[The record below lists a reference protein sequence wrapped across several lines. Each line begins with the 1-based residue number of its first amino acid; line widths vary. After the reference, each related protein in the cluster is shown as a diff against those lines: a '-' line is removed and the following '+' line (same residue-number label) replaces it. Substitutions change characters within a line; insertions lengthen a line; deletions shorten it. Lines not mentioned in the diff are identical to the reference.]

1 MLHDRVA
8 QTTLCE
14 AGSVEGNLRKFL
26 NEREIPSGR
35 AEMCRQSIVVSNAA
49 LRDCS
54 ADFTTFG

>member
-1 MLHDRVA
+1 MLRDRVA

-14 AGSVEGNLRKFL
+14 AGSVEGNSRQFL

-35 AEMCRQSIVVSNAA
+35 AEMCRLSIVVSNAA